1 MKYEVI
7 SKEQFKELIKQFKA
21 EIRELDKLV
30 ADEESIA
37 DALYEFLKY
46 QKNSDYIRYNLE
58 KLLKELEEDERFKLG
73 ILLIL
78 SSFYPFGFNLR
89 QSFY

>member
-7 SKEQFKELIKQFKA
+7 SKEQLKDLIKQLKQ
-21 EIRELDKLV
+21 EIRDLDRL
-30 ADEESIA
+30 ASNEDCLA

-46 QKNSDYIRYNLE
+46 QKNSDYIVYNLE
-58 KLLKELEEDERFKLG
+58 KLLNLEEDERFKLG
-73 ILLIL
+73 VLLLL
-78 SSFYPFGFNLR
+78 SSFYPFGFNLK